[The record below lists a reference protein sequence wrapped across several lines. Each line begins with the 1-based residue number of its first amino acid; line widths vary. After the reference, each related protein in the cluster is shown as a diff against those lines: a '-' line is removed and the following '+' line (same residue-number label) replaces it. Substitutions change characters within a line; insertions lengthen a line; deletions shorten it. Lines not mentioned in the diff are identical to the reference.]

1 MAVDADTAGQL
12 TQLGEDQPDEIDET
26 TDPAASQADSDSLVA
41 PDMNAHDADE
51 AHPAGGS
58 PKALTGKKS
67 GIRTGLVIGLL
78 MIMALGGLAG
88 WFGHRIYLSQ
98 QDEKQH
104 QLFLRVGRQG
114 AMNLTS
120 INYADADADVR
131 RILDSATGTFYD
143 DFQKRSPAFVQLV
156 KQAQSKTEGSVTEAG
171 LESVGR
177 DSARV
182 LVAVT
187 VKTSSLGATDQQ
199 PRKWRMRIDV
209 QKVGDTVKVSNVGFV
224 P

>member
-1 MAVDADTAGQL
+1 MAVDANAAGRL
-12 TQLGEDQPDEIDET
+12 TRLGEGQTDEVDET
-26 TDPAASQADSDSLVA
+26 TDPATDSAAA
-41 PDMNAHDADE
+41 PDAE
-51 AHPAGGS
+51 ALAEDDS
-58 PKALTGKKS
+58 PKALAEGKP
-67 GIRTGLVIGLL
+67 GIRTGLVAGLL
-78 MIMALGGLAG
+78 IIMALAGLGGWLG
-88 WFGHRIYLSQ
+88 YRNYQSQ
-98 QDEKQH
+98 QAEQ
-104 QLFLRVGRQG
+104 QRQVFLRVGRQG
-114 AMNLTS
+114 AVNLTT
-120 INYADADADVR
+120 INYAEADADVR

-156 KQAQSKTEGSVTEAG
+156 KQAQSKTEGTVTEAG

-199 PRKWRMRIDV
+199 PRKWRMRVDV
-209 QKVGDTVKVSNVGFV
+209 QKVGDEVKVSNVGFV